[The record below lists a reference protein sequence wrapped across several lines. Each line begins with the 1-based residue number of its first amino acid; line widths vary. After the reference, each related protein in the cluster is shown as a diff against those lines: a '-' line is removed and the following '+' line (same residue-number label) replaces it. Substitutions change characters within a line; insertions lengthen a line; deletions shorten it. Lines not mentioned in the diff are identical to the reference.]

1 MTGSPAGSDR
11 VTVKVSVVESES
23 PSAALASPTETVGL
37 ETGGAAWEIS
47 VCHLARAV
55 SSRAT
60 MLLISSSP
68 RPTPVNVY
76 DWLLL
81 TMAMRVE
88 PLTSST
94 VNSWA
99 LNQPKSSVSAA
110 GSNSS
115 VVWVPYCHAIV
126 VVVPVCPLGGA
137 PFPAAVGQ
145 SSVPAIGTPWG
156 RTWELGTVPIPSC
169 RCNRSSRTW
178 ALWKMKFV
186 AVSWAVV
193 TPCRIRA

>member
-1 MTGSPAGSDR
+1 MF
-11 VTVKVSVVESES
+11 
-23 PSAALASPTETVGL
+23 LL
-37 ETGGAAWEIS
+37 CLNIF
-47 VCHLARAV
+47 
-55 SSRAT
+55 
-60 MLLISSSP
+60 LLIVGCLMDIFS
-68 RPTPVNVY
+68 
-76 DWLLL
+76 
-81 TMAMRVE
+81 
-88 PLTSST
+88 
-94 VNSWA
+94 
-99 LNQPKSSVSAA
+99 
-110 GSNSS
+110 
-115 VVWVPYCHAIV
+115 AIV

-145 SSVPAIGTPWG
+145 LSVPAIGTPWG